1 MGAGFARIHA
11 DEDMGRAMFTLQIG
25 TERAPRGEKSGVV
38 KRRRARDAANS
49 VSSKKLFSH
58 EREPVFPPVVPAQ
71 SQYARVKPKRSLT
84 HAKRTAFRSR
94 PVYVFCINA
103 RPGRRNRVNH

>member
-1 MGAGFARIHA
+1 MGDGFARIHA

-25 TERAPRGEKSGVV
+25 TERAPCGEESGVV

-49 VSSKKLFSH
+49 VSSKTLFSH
-58 EREPVFPPVVPAQ
+58 GREPVFPPVVPAQ

-84 HAKRTAFRSR
+84 HATWTAFRSR
-94 PVYVFCINA
+94 PVNACFIKA
-103 RPGRRNRVNH
+103 RPRQRTAAK